1 MFWLKKF
8 WESKELIFKNK
19 KTEDY
24 LRSFS
29 KSIRERRAS
38 HPPKPTNLTREKICF
53 SSLFC
58 HQNKAKV
65 NTWLAFE
72 PPPNIP
78 LKICKILNR
87 E

>member
-1 MFWLKKF
+1 MFWLRKF

-19 KTEDY
+19 KTEDN

-38 HPPKPTNLTREKICF
+38 HPPKPTNFSREKKNI

-58 HQNKAKV
+58 HKNGSEV
-65 NTWLAFE
+65 NLWLAFK
-72 PPPNIP
+72 PPPILP
-78 LKICKILNR
+78 LKQC
-87 E
+87 

>member
-1 MFWLKKF
+1 MFWLRKF

-38 HPPKPTNLTREKICF
+38 HSPKPTNFSREKKNI
-53 SSLFC
+53 SSLYC
-58 HQNKAKV
+58 HKNSREV
-65 NTWLAFE
+65 NHWLAF
-72 PPPNIP
+72 NSSLSI
-78 LKICKILNR
+78 
-87 E
+87 